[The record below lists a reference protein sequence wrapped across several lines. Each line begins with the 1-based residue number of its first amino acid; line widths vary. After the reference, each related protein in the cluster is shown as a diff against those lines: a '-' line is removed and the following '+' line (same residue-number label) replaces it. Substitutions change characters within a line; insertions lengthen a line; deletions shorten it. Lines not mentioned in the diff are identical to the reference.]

1 MAPPE
6 WVYRRKTMNES
17 NRDGALHFVLN
28 FLPHSGCLLQI
39 AVKRPVTIQLFR
51 GPELRSIGKPVLV
64 LLFPSLLTI
73 PLARQ
78 GSLDATLFARLQ
90 VVGVTLDFLNDV
102 LLLYLPFKPA

>member
-6 WVYRRKTMNES
+6 WVCRRKTMDKS
-17 NRDGALHFVLN
+17 NREGALDLVLS
-28 FLPHSGCLLQI
+28 FLPRSVFSSDHGETPRHDSV
-39 AVKRPVTIQLFR
+39 APRTD
-51 GPELRSIGKPVLV
+51 LRSIGEPVLV

-78 GSLDATLFARLQ
+78 GSLDAALFAWLQ

-102 LLLYLPFKPA
+102 LLLYLPLKTA